1 MDLDRAILPRAF
13 FARDACTVARDLIGR
28 RLLAVG
34 DGGPASGLIVEAE
47 AYCQGP
53 EPDLACHGAKSGG
66 RPTARTAPM
75 FGPAGHAYVYF
86 TYGMHWMFNVVTGN
100 QGQASAVLIRALAP
114 EAGLDAMRRRRGP
127 DVAERDLCRGPARL
141 AQALGIDGAL
151 SGVDLCLAEAVAS
164 GHASGGHDRISPDGR
179 GASDR
184 DEGSIARIWL
194 EAGHPP
200 PADRIR
206 QGPRI
211 GLGQTPEPWLS
222 MPWRYW
228 LAENRFVSVKRA

>member
-28 RLLAVG
+28 RLLAVV
-34 DGGPASGLIVEAE
+34 DGRLASGLIVEAE

-53 EPDLACHGAKSGG
+53 EPDLACHGAKGGG

-86 TYGMHWMFNVVTGN
+86 TYGMHWMFNVVTGDH
-100 QGQASAVLIRALAP
+100 GQASAVLVRALAP
-114 EAGLDAMRRRRGP
+114 EAGLDAMRERRGP
-127 DVAERDLCRGPARL
+127 AVAERDLCRGPARL
-141 AQALGIDGAL
+141 AQALGIDGAS
-151 SGVDLCLAEAVAS
+151 SGVDLCLAEDVAS
-164 GHASGGHDRISPDGR
+164 GLEDGGDDRMTLDTRS
-179 GASDR
+179 ASDA
-184 DEGSIARIWL
+184 GQSSVARIWL

-200 PADRIR
+200 PGDRIR
-206 QGPRI
+206 QGPRV
-211 GLGQTPEPWLS
+211 GLGKTPEPWLS

-228 LAENRFVSVKRA
+228 LAEDRFVSVI

>member
-1 MDLDRAILPRAF
+1 MSDGRAALPRAF

-28 RLLAVG
+28 RLLAIV
-34 DGGPASGLIVEAE
+34 DGRLASGLIVEAE

-53 EPDLACHGAKSGG
+53 APDLACHGAKGGG

-86 TYGMHWMFNVVTGN
+86 TYGMHWMFNVVTGEH
-100 QGQASAVLIRALAP
+100 GQASAVLIRALAP
-114 EAGLDAMRRRRGP
+114 VAGMDAMRQRRGLG
-127 DVAERDLCRGPARL
+127 VAERDLCRGPARL
-141 AQALGIDGAL
+141 AQALGIDGVT
-151 SGVDLCLAEAVAS
+151 SGSDLCWMDDVAS
-164 GHASGGHDRISPDGR
+164 GGVGDGR
-179 GASDR
+179 GDQDGPGDR
-184 DEGSIARIWL
+184 ARIWL

-200 PADRIR
+200 PPDRIR

-228 LAENRFVSVKRA
+228 LAGDRFVSGK

>member
-1 MDLDRAILPRAF
+1 MDLDRTILPRAF

-28 RLLAVG
+28 RLLAVV
-34 DGGPASGLIVEAE
+34 DGRLASGLIVEAE

-53 EPDLACHGAKSGG
+53 EPDLACHGAKGGG

-100 QGQASAVLIRALAP
+100 HGQASAVLIRALAP
-114 EAGLDAMRRRRGP
+114 DAGLDAMRQRRGTGVP
-127 DVAERDLCRGPARL
+127 ERDLCRGPARL
-141 AQALGIDGAL
+141 AQALGIDGAS
-151 SGVDLCLAEAVAS
+151 SGVDLCLAEDPEAVVS
-164 GHASGGHDRISPDGR
+164 EGVSKGPSV
-179 GASDR
+179 R
-184 DEGSIARIWL
+184 DVPGDSSALTARIWL

-200 PADRIR
+200 PGDRIR
-206 QGPRI
+206 QGPRV
-211 GLGQTPEPWLS
+211 GLGKTPEPWLS

-228 LAENRFVSVKRA
+228 LAEDRFVSVKRA

>member
-28 RLLAVG
+28 RLLAVV
-34 DGGPASGLIVEAE
+34 DGRLASGLIVEAE

-66 RPTARTAPM
+66 RPTVRTAPM

-100 QGQASAVLIRALAP
+100 HGQASAVLIRALAP
-114 EAGLDAMRRRRGP
+114 DAGLDAMRQRRGTGVP
-127 DVAERDLCRGPARL
+127 ERDLCRGPARL
-141 AQALGIDGAL
+141 AQALGIDGAS
-151 SGVDLCLAEAVAS
+151 SGVDLCPAEDPEAVVS
-164 GHASGGHDRISPDGR
+164 EGVSKGPSV
-179 GASDR
+179 R
-184 DEGSIARIWL
+184 DVPGDSSALTARIWL

-200 PADRIR
+200 PGDRIR
-206 QGPRI
+206 QGPRV
-211 GLGQTPEPWLS
+211 GLGKTPEPWLS

-228 LAENRFVSVKRA
+228 LAEDRFVSVKRA

>member
-1 MDLDRAILPRAF
+1 MDLDRARLPRAF
-13 FARDACTVARDLIGR
+13 FARDACTVARDLLGR
-28 RLLAVG
+28 RLLAVV
-34 DGGPASGLIVEAE
+34 DGRLASGLIVEAE

-53 EPDLACHGAKSGG
+53 EPDLACHGAKSAG

-100 QGQASAVLIRALAP
+100 QGQASAVLIRALTP
-114 EAGLDAMRRRRGP
+114 EGGLDAMRQRRGLG
-127 DVAERDLCRGPARL
+127 VAERDLCRGPARL
-141 AQALGIDGAL
+141 AQALGIDGDM
-151 SGVDLCLAEAVAS
+151 SGLDLCSAEDSEGVVS
-164 GHASGGHDRISPDGR
+164 EGVSDGP
-179 GASDR
+179 GIR
-184 DEGSIARIWL
+184 DDQRNHSALTARIWL

-211 GLGQTPEPWLS
+211 GLGKTPEPWLS

-228 LAENRFVSVKRA
+228 LAENRFVSVNRV

>member
-1 MDLDRAILPRAF
+1 MDLDRAALPRAF
-13 FARDACTVARDLIGR
+13 FARDACTVARDLLGR
-28 RLLAVG
+28 RLLAVV
-34 DGGPASGLIVEAE
+34 DGRLASGLIVEAE

-66 RPTARTAPM
+66 RPTVRTAPM

-86 TYGMHWMFNVVTGN
+86 TYGMHWMFNVVTGE

-114 EAGLDAMRRRRGP
+114 EAGLDAMRSRRGAG
-127 DVAERDLCRGPARL
+127 VAERDLCRGPARL
-141 AQALGIDGAL
+141 ARALGIDGSL
-151 SGVDLCLAEAVAS
+151 SGLDLCLVEDAARGGAGGGGDGPRIRDGLGDRS
-164 GHASGGHDRISPDGR
+164 GLT
-179 GASDR
+179 
-184 DEGSIARIWL
+184 ARIWL
-194 EAGHPP
+194 EAGQAP

-228 LAENRFVSVKRA
+228 LADDRFVSVDRA

>member
-28 RLLAVG
+28 RLLAVV
-34 DGGPASGLIVEAE
+34 DGRLASGLIVEAE

-53 EPDLACHGAKSGG
+53 EPDLACHGAKGGG

-86 TYGMHWMFNVVTGN
+86 TYGMHWMFNVVTGDH
-100 QGQASAVLIRALAP
+100 GQASAVLIRALAP
-114 EAGLDAMRRRRGP
+114 DAGLDAMRRKRGP
-127 DVAERDLCRGPARL
+127 GVAERDLCRGPARL
-141 AQALGIDGAL
+141 AQALGIDGAS
-151 SGVDLCLAEAVAS
+151 SGVDLCLAAEVAMT
-164 GHASGGHDRISPDGR
+164 
-179 GASDR
+179 GAGTRADDPR
-184 DEGSIARIWL
+184 ARAELGNPATPVARIWL
-194 EAGHPP
+194 EAGYPA

-206 QGPRI
+206 QGPRV
-211 GLGQTPEPWLS
+211 GLGKTPEPWLS

-228 LAENRFVSVKRA
+228 LAEDRFVSVKRA